1 MAKRQR
7 GWTTLTD
14 IEEFKTITWS
24 FLKNITMTWEYDGM
38 AFLFREARIPIYGID
53 RGTMKMNH
61 PIMAMGIPMQRDKNY
76 GVDIYVPAKLKK
88 KAASLLADEARVRE
102 CAELEIVAGEENA
115 RTFDLPGRL
124 SAVWYRFGGATPTVY
139 RTRFRS
145 TDVGRWL
152 RRGWPDHFGVHD
164 FLRRPVAGVGHVGR

>member
-38 AFLFREARIPIYGID
+38 AYLFREARIPIYGID

-115 RTFDLPGRL
+115 RAFNEEALPTRRGIPGGKPSIGRACSRL
-124 SAVWYRFGGATPTVY
+124 FCADKGEG
-139 RTRFRS
+139 
-145 TDVGRWL
+145 L
-152 RRGWPDHFGVHD
+152 RRSQKKKG
-164 FLRRPVAGVGHVGR
+164 

>member
-115 RTFDLPGRL
+115 RAFNEEALANKKRN
-124 SAVWYRFGGATPTVY
+124 SQRKAERRKSFF
-139 RTRFRS
+139 RTLLCKERS
-145 TDVGRWL
+145 EIKKSQKKKG
-152 RRGWPDHFGVHD
+152 
-164 FLRRPVAGVGHVGR
+164 

>member
-38 AFLFREARIPIYGID
+38 AYLFREARIPIYGID

-102 CAELEIVAGEENA
+102 CAELEV
-115 RTFDLPGRL
+115 L
-124 SAVWYRFGGATPTVY
+124 S
-139 RTRFRS
+139 
-145 TDVGRWL
+145 L
-152 RRGWPDHFGVHD
+152 IHI
-164 FLRRPVAGVGHVGR
+164 

>member
-38 AFLFREARIPIYGID
+38 AYLFREARIPIYGID

-88 KAASLLADEARVRE
+88 KANAPSSKSLLGKRMRALSTRR
-102 CAELEIVAGEENA
+102 L
-115 RTFDLPGRL
+115 LPTRRGIPSGKL
-124 SAVWYRFGGATPTVY
+124 SA
-139 RTRFRS
+139 
-145 TDVGRWL
+145 GRVSSRL
-152 RRGWPDHFGVHD
+152 FC
-164 FLRRPVAGVGHVGR
+164 ANKGVGLKDPKRKRGEYASN

>member
-1 MAKRQR
+1 MKEGDGTAKRQR

-38 AFLFREARIPIYGID
+38 AYLFREARIPIYGID

-115 RTFDLPGRL
+115 RTFNEEALANKKRN
-124 SAVWYRFGGATPTVY
+124 SQRKAE
-139 RTRFRS
+139 
-145 TDVGRWL
+145 
-152 RRGWPDHFGVHD
+152 RRKGF
-164 FLRRPVAGVGHVGR
+164 FKALLCK

>member
-7 GWTTLTD
+7 GWTTVTD

-38 AFLFREARIPIYGID
+38 AYLFREARIPIYGID

-61 PIMAMGIPMQRDKNY
+61 PIMAMGVPIQKDKNY

-88 KAASLLADEARVRE
+88 KAASLLTDEARVRE

-115 RTFDLPGRL
+115 RAFNEEALANKKRNSRRKAERRKG
-124 SAVWYRFGGATPTVY
+124 F
-139 RTRFRS
+139 FRALLC
-145 TDVGRWL
+145 R
-152 RRGWPDHFGVHD
+152 
-164 FLRRPVAGVGHVGR
+164 